1 MSLESGAL
9 MRWWWE
15 LRGNGVPRQA
25 QQVAGGW
32 GPGVSLNAL

>member
-1 MSLESGAL
+1 MILESGAL

-25 QQVAGGW
+25 QQVDGAQVSVE
-32 GPGVSLNAL
+32 GPIH